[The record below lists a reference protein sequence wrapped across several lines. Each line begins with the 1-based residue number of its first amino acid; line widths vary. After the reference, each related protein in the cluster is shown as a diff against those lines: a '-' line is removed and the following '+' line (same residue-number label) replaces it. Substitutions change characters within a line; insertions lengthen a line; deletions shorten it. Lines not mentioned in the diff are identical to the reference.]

1 MHQQQAQHQA
11 FAAGILQGQLLSQ
24 ALGSG
29 SSSSPST
36 APLSPTSHAPAAAA
50 AAGDNDRVTISINPD
65 QPLQADGISLNIS
78 QEQAQ
83 ASPGTRTI
91 LVNPWLIV
99 RVKRD
104 NLLQSA
110 LSQIVSVEEHEYKK
124 VCVYTLILQLHI
136 TYTFSYVILYNIFM
150 HMYLLP

>member
-36 APLSPTSHAPAAAA
+36 APLSPTSPAPAT
-50 AAGDNDRVTISINPD
+50 GDNDRVTISVNPD
-65 QPLQADGISLNIS
+65 QPSQADGISLNIS

-83 ASPGTRTI
+83 APPGTRTI

-124 VCVYTLILQLHI
+124 VCIHILLHI
-136 TYTFSYVILYNIFM
+136 TCLFSYVILYNILCVNI
-150 HMYLLP
+150 HIYTDIPL